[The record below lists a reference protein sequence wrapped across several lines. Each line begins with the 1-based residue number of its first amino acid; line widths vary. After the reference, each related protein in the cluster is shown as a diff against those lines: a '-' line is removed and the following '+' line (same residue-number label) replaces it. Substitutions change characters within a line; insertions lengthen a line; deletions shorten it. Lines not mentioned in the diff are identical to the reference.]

1 MDEVEKSF
9 VEHRGWPRNAI
20 DKFIDKAQLLLPA
33 EATQESPTA
42 EIVNLSAAG
51 AGVLTP
57 MRIKKG
63 THVKLQILG
72 KEIPTL
78 DLEAE
83 VRWSAQSPV
92 STGQYPIG
100 LKFRPL
106 EKQRQ
111 AKLRDFIEIIRKHR
125 PPSE

>member
-1 MDEVEKSF
+1 MDDVEKSF
-9 VEHRGWPRNAI
+9 VEHRGWPRNVI
-20 DKFIDKAQLLLPA
+20 DKFIDEAQLLLPV
-33 EATQESPTA
+33 EVTQESPRA

-92 STGQYPIG
+92 ST
-100 LKFRPL
+100 
-106 EKQRQ
+106 
-111 AKLRDFIEIIRKHR
+111 
-125 PPSE
+125 